1 MSVRPDWK
9 EVFKDA
15 VSAAG
20 AKVGARDKEAQKY
33 LRDIAQAQK
42 ASLES
47 LLAAFGD
54 GRIDKETFEAE
65 LADEKRV
72 MRAELLAVRAISN
85 QGSQDAAKAFFVV
98 MEDALAAGIRDLD

>member
-1 MSVRPDWK
+1 MSDWK

-42 ASLES
+42 SSLES
-47 LLAAFGD
+47 LLAAFVD
-54 GRIDKETFEAE
+54 GKIDKETFESE

-72 MRAELLAVRAISN
+72 LRAELLAVRAISKK
-85 QGSQDAAKAFFVV
+85 GAQDAANAFFDVI
-98 MEDALAAGIRDLD
+98 EGALAAGIRGLI